1 MWLLDIKKH
10 KKCSGQHVWRP
21 KFKQGTKELY
31 VVCVVCKNK
40 EKVTWYSDY
49 QKQILL
55 EEFFK

>member
-1 MWLLDIKKH
+1 MLFLCPRKN

-31 VVCVVCKNK
+31 VVCAVCDHK

-49 QKQILL
+49 QKQILI

>member
-31 VVCVVCKNK
+31 VVCVVCDHK
-40 EKVTWYSDY
+40 EKVHWYSDY
-49 QKQILL
+49 QEQVLSKD
-55 EEFFK
+55 FFK